1 MIKILNTF
9 RSLIGLVLAVLGT
22 LSGWG
27 FVMYLDIRWQSTNLA
42 SLFLLLGVGM
52 DDAFVMLNSWK
63 RIKAIRPEESVEEK
77 IQETYKDAAV
87 SITITSMTNI
97 VSFMIGI
104 FVPSFE
110 FVRIFCFY
118 VTVGLVSIYILTL
131 TFFGPFIVIC
141 NRVELYLIEK
151 DKNNQANERN
161 EENASNQ
168 NVLQSNRGRYIA
180 KKFNNR

>member
-1 MIKILNTF
+1 
-9 RSLIGLVLAVLGT
+9 
-22 LSGWG
+22 
-27 FVMYLDIRWQSTNLA
+27 MYMDNRWQSTNLA

-77 IQETYKDAAV
+77 MQKTYKDAAV

-110 FVRIFCFY
+110 FVKIFCFY

-151 DKNNQANERN
+151 DENNGNG
-161 EENASNQ
+161 ENTSDQ
-168 NVLQSNRGRYIA
+168 NTSQSNRGRYIV
-180 KKFNNR
+180 KNFNNR